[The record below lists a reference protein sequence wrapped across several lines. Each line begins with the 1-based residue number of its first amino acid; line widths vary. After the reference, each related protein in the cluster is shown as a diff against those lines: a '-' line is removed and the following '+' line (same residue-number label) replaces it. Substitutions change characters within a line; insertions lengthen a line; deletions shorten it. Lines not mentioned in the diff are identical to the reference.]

1 MVVAVRQFLL
11 VQLDHLAG
19 LAGLAAQVKEKP
31 IVGYVRNGELYDY
44 FDKEGFVV
52 LESSALIEGVPY
64 IEGIG
69 MGEVKLYQQLESKNK
84 KIFQQILETS
94 REIPNTS

>member
-1 MVVAVRQFLL
+1 M
-11 VQLDHLAG
+11 
-19 LAGLAAQVKEKP
+19 
-31 IVGYVRNGELYDY
+31 GYVRNGELYDY